1 MVFQDYP
8 KYMKWKII
16 QIFETN
22 QIIIYLYLTIIP
34 LLTISSHYI
43 PYKLL
48 LLSPMFFSSPVMA
61 KKIRPGRNSSV
72 RFLRRVRSVA
82 RADHFA
88 CEAGPGWLARW
99 LAMELYS
106 ERKCLK

>member
-61 KKIRPGRNSSV
+61 KKSDQAATARFASFAVSVPLPGRIT
-72 RFLRRVRSVA
+72 L
-82 RADHFA
+82 
-88 CEAGPGWLARW
+88 LARPDLGGLPGGLPW
-99 LAMELYS
+99 SSTANGNV
-106 ERKCLK
+106 